1 LTENI
6 HVIDPHLPGGEN
18 YSGIVIRPP
27 CEAYSVLIGLTE
39 GCNWNKCAFCG
50 VYKGI
55 QRYRVR
61 TFKEIQYD
69 IHQAL
74 LFHGKHASRVF
85 LAGGSAFS
93 APTDH
98 LLQVLAEV
106 RNCFPSAI
114 ITSYAK
120 NLDIL
125 EKTEEQLSSL
135 RKAGLSTLYMG
146 LESGSDKILEM
157 FRKGSDS
164 SGMIEA
170 SKKAMNVGFELSLY
184 VILGLGGKKLTN
196 LHARETARVINEISP
211 NFVRFRTLNILRN
224 SSLYHWIQQG
234 KFSLLTPLELLKEQ
248 YAIIS
253 NLDCATYVFN
263 DHVSNYAMFEG
274 PIPEQTEAMLKLL
287 KAAIEDP
294 SIACLSHK
302 KLVSM

>member
-1 LTENI
+1 MNENI
-6 HVIDPHLPGGEN
+6 HVIDPHLTNGQN

-27 CEAYSVLIGLTE
+27 CEAYSVLIAVTE
-39 GCNWNKCAFCG
+39 GCSWNKCAFCG

-55 QRYRVR
+55 QRYRVLDIP
-61 TFKEIQYD
+61 EIKHD

-74 LFHGKHASRVF
+74 LIHGEHASRVF

-135 RKAGLSTLYMG
+135 RKAGLKTLYMG
-146 LESGSDKILEM
+146 LESGSDEILGK

-164 SGMIEA
+164 SGMIQA
-170 SKKAMNVGFELSLY
+170 SKKAMKAGFELSLY
-184 VILGLGGKKLTN
+184 VILGLGGKELTT
-196 LHARETARVINEISP
+196 LHAKETARVINEISP

-224 SSLYHWIQQG
+224 SSLFHWIKQG

-248 YAIIS
+248 FTIIS
-253 NLDCATYVFN
+253 NLECSTYVFN
-263 DHVSNYAMFEG
+263 DHVSNYLMFEG
-274 PIPEQTEAMLKLL
+274 SVPAQKGAMLKLL
-287 KAAIEDP
+287 AESIENP
-294 SIACLSHK
+294 STALLSHK
-302 KLVSM
+302 KLITM